1 MEQRNQKGQRDR
13 QYHHGDLRR
22 ALLDAA
28 LQLASERGIAGFT
41 LREVARLAGVSHNAP
56 YHHFAD
62 KAALVEAL
70 AIENFEILE
79 VDLRRAYGEASGT
92 TLDKLLAEGVAYVHF
107 ALQNPAAFRLMF
119 RPELH
124 QHGLDAVGMERDDR
138 VAQAGEA
145 AYEVLFD
152 GIREAQREGLIEGE
166 RDVQL
171 LALTMWSTVH
181 GLAILLLDSS
191 VQKTFPAPVED
202 ERLVKHVVEVMSGG
216 LRRR

>member
-1 MEQRNQKGQRDR
+1 MEQRNQKGR

-28 LQLASERGIAGFT
+28 LQLTSERGIAGFT

-62 KAALVEAL
+62 KAALVEVL
-70 AIENFEILE
+70 AIENFETLE
-79 VDLRRAYGEASGT
+79 ADLRRAYEEASGT
-92 TLDKLLAEGVAYVHF
+92 ALDKLMAEGVAYVRF

-124 QHGLDAVGMERDDR
+124 QHELGAVGMERENF
-138 VAQAGEA
+138 VARAGED
-145 AYEVLFD
+145 AYEVLLD
-152 GIREAQREGLIEGE
+152 GIRVAQQEGLIEGE
-166 RDVQL
+166 QNVQL

-191 VQKTFPAPVED
+191 IQKLFPAPVED
-202 ERLVKHVVEVMSGG
+202 EQLAKHVVEVVSGG